1 MIKKVIY
8 NYIPALSD
16 GKEVWSENYKEFE
29 VGKGGVKEIIHRRS
43 EWSGDLTDVQV
54 KFEISSYEENFTL
67 DDYGLEEENW
77 DNLSE
82 DDKNMIMDEMR
93 ERVTVYVIVEEK

>member
-1 MIKKVIY
+1 MSKR
-8 NYIPALSD
+8 S
-16 GKEVWSENYKEFE
+16 YKA
-29 VGKGGVKEIIHRRS
+29 
-43 EWSGDLTDVQV
+43 

-93 ERVTVYVIVEEK
+93 ESITVYVIVEEK